1 MVNYSKLNFKSGI
14 EAHQQLESH
23 KLFCN
28 CPSLVNDD
36 NSIDVR
42 FKRRLFASAGETGE
56 IDIAAQYETQ
66 KNKEYNYEACSTSS
80 CLIEYDEQPPNNINQ
95 EAIDIALE
103 ICLLFNAKI
112 VDEILV
118 MRKIVLDGSN
128 VSGFQRT
135 ALIGYDGYID
145 TSKGKVNIPTIYLEE
160 EGAKKV
166 QDEKDSTTYKL
177 DRLGIPLIEVATDAS
192 LKDPEHVKEVASIIG
207 MILRST
213 GKVKRGIGSI
223 RQDVNLS
230 IKGHPRIEI
239 KGFQDLKSIPSVVNL
254 EIERQID
261 EINSKNKLESHV
273 RKGEPDKTTSFLRP
287 MPGASRLYPETDI
300 PPIELD
306 PKRISSI
313 KVSERIDEKTIK
325 LEKEYKINEYL
336 AKEIVKSKIPFESY
350 TKKFKLEPKL
360 IAQVLIEI
368 PKEIK
373 SRFNLDISKIK
384 PKDYEFILENLQNN
398 SISKS
403 SIIDIL
409 KEIIKGN
416 KVDITKY
423 KILSDKDLEK
433 EIKKIV
439 EENEN
444 ASFNTL
450 MGLVMKKFQNKID
463 GKKAAETIKFFLG

>member
-1 MVNYSKLNFKSGI
+1 MVNYSKLNFRSGI

-36 NSIDVR
+36 NPIDVN
-42 FKRRLFASAGETGE
+42 FKRRLFASAGETGK

-80 CLIEYDEQPPNNINQ
+80 CLVEYDEQPPNNINQ

-112 VDEILV
+112 VDEIQV

-135 ALIGYDGYID
+135 ALIGYDGYIE
-145 TSKGKVNIPTIYLEE
+145 TSKGKVGIPTIYLEE
-160 EGAKKV
+160 EAAKKIK
-166 QDEKDSTTYKL
+166 DDKDSITYKL

-192 LKDPEHVKEVASIIG
+192 IKDPEHVKETASIIG

-239 KGFQDLKSIPSVVNL
+239 KGFQDLKSIPSVVNI
-254 EIERQID
+254 EIEREIE

-273 RKGEPDKTTSFLRP
+273 RKAEPDKTTSFLRP
-287 MPGASRLYPETDI
+287 MPGASRMYPETDI
-300 PPIELD
+300 PSIEITQ
-306 PKRISSI
+306 KRISSI
-313 KVSERIDEKTIK
+313 KVSERIDKKTIK
-325 LEKEYKINEYL
+325 LEKEYNINEYL
-336 AKEIVKSKIPFESY
+336 AKEIVKSQIPFESY

-360 IAQVLIEI
+360 IAQVLVEI

-373 SRFNLDISKIK
+373 SRFNLDTSKIK

-409 KEIIKGN
+409 TEIIKGN
-416 KVDITKY
+416 KIDISKY

-444 ASFNTL
+444 TSFNTL